1 VEPSALRSAV
11 GSDFENKQMIY
22 VLHLPDSETARIDS
36 IWAFLSIDDDGNE
49 AVIAGPLLGPGSYVP
64 LIAADARRLSSLT
77 VVADAIARDSGRIVR
92 LVKFTSREVVREL
105 GTRECQ

>member
-1 VEPSALRSAV
+1 VPYALLTDQILKTNHMIDALHV
-11 GSDFENKQMIY
+11 PDNK
-22 VLHLPDSETARIDS
+22 TARIDS

-64 LIAADARRLSSLT
+64 LIAADERRLGSLT

-92 LVKFTSREVVREL
+92 LVKFTSREVVRDL
-105 GTRECQ
+105 GARDGP